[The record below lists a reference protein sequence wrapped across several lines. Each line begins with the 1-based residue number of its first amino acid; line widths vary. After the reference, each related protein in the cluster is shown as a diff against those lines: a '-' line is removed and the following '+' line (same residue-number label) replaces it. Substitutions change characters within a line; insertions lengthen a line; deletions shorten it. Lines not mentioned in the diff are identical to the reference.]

1 MKSPA
6 TVPGARILA
15 LDVYRPSRVV
25 TNDEVAPQID
35 SSDEWIRSHT
45 GIVSRRW
52 ADTETVADMATVA
65 GERVLAKAGVDP
77 ADVDVVIVANCTHHM
92 QTPGASSEVQ
102 ERLGLVKAGAMDLN
116 AACAGFSYTLA
127 VANDM
132 VRAGTATYV
141 LVIGSERFR
150 EIIDPYDRT
159 MAMLWGDGAGA
170 VLVGPSDEPGIGP
183 VAWGSDGSRI
193 ETVQQEP
200 NYIEVFHAA
209 EEGKAL
215 PPTVLRMQGPSVFRW
230 ASYEMVPVAKQAL
243 ERAGVRPDE
252 LSAFVPH
259 QANTRIIDVLARGL
273 KLPDSVVVAKDIASQ
288 GNTSSASIPLALHA
302 LLERGEVASGGLA
315 LFIGFGAGLTYAA
328 QVARIP

>member
-1 MKSPA
+1 MKSTTP
-6 TVPGARILA
+6 VPGARILA
-15 LDVYRPSRVV
+15 LGEYRPARVV

-45 GIVSRRW
+45 GIVTRRW
-52 ADTETVADMATVA
+52 ADTETVADMATAA
-65 GERVLAKAGVDP
+65 GEKALAKAGVDP
-77 ADVDVVIVANCTHHM
+77 ADVDLVIVANCTHHM
-92 QTPGASSEVQ
+92 QTPGASSEVE

-116 AACAGFSYTLA
+116 AACAGFAYTLA

-132 VRAGTATYV
+132 IRAGTATYV
-141 LVIGSERFR
+141 LVIGAERFR

-170 VLVGPSDEPGIGP
+170 ALVGPSDEPGIGP
-183 VAWGSDGSRI
+183 VAWGSDGGRI

-209 EEGKAL
+209 QEGKSL
-215 PPTVLRMQGPSVFRW
+215 PPTALRMQGPSVFRW
-230 ASYEMVPVAKQAL
+230 ASYEMVPVAKKAL
-243 ERAGVRPDE
+243 ELAGVEPEE

-259 QANTRIIDVLARGL
+259 QANVRIIDVLARGL
-273 KLPDSVVVAKDIASQ
+273 KLPDSVVVAKDIEGQ

-302 LLERGEVASGGLA
+302 LLERGEVESGSPA

-328 QVARIP
+328 QVALIP

>member
-1 MKSPA
+1 MKS
-6 TVPGARILA
+6 TTVVPGARILA
-15 LDVYRPSRVV
+15 LGEYRPARIV

-45 GIVSRRW
+45 GIVTRRW

-65 GERVLAKAGVDP
+65 GEKALAKAGVDP
-77 ADVDVVIVANCTHHM
+77 ADVDLVIVANCTHHM

-116 AACAGFSYTLA
+116 AACAGFCYTLA

-170 VLVGPSDEPGIGP
+170 ALVGPSDEPGIGP
-183 VAWGSDGSRI
+183 VAWGSDGARI

-200 NYIEVFHAA
+200 NYIEVFKAA
-209 EEGKAL
+209 QDGKSL
-215 PPTVLRMQGPSVFRW
+215 PPTALRMQGPSVFRW

-243 ERAGVRPDE
+243 ELAGVEPAE

-259 QANTRIIDVLARGL
+259 QANVRIIDVLARGL
-273 KLPDSVVVAKDIASQ
+273 KLPDSVVVAKDIQGQ
-288 GNTSSASIPLALHA
+288 GNTSSASIPLALHG
-302 LLERGEVASGGLA
+302 LLERGEVESGSPA

-328 QVARIP
+328 QVALIP